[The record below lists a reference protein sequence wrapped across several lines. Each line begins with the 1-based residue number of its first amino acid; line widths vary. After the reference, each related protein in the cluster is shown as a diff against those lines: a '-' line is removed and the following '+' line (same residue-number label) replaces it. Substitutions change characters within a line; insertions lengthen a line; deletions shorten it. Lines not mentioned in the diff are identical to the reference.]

1 MHLKPEEVAQRLR
14 TTVGALSNWRMQ
26 GKGPR
31 YIKLGRKILYPL
43 REVEAFEAAH
53 LVANTSMQPP
63 VR

>member
-14 TTVGALSNWRMQ
+14 TSVGTLSNWRMQ
-26 GKGPR
+26 GRGPK

-43 REVEAFEAAH
+43 REVEAFETSH
-53 LVANTSMQPP
+53 TVANTAMQIP